1 MKFIIFG
8 CCSYF
13 ARNFCYYLKT
23 NTTLKPYLIGVDILE
38 NNNNYIDEFYQHDL
52 SKYINKLDMFNNEI
66 IINFASLSHVDE
78 SYMNPTKFMKNNVG
92 IAKTLAKLNPLKG
105 IHISTDEVID
115 HSNPY
120 SISKYNQEAILK
132 NTNWLFVRP
141 NNLYSCYDFKSD
153 LMPTTPTLWN
163 NMKRSNK
170 LNMVKS
176 ADKITRNFLP
186 VQIACPV
193 LLNIVLYSQYKI
205 NEIYKGY
212 EIGILKFIDEY
223 DKKYNVKHEITYVAD
238 RQATDYK
245 YLKND
250 SISYEIFKEYL

>member
-13 ARNFCYYLKT
+13 ARNFCYYLKNKT
-23 NTTLKPYLIGVDILE
+23 ELNPYLIGIDILE
-38 NNNNYIDEFYQHDL
+38 NTNNYIDEFYQHDL

-78 SYMNPTKFMKNNVG
+78 SYISPAKFIKNNVG
-92 IAKTLAKLNPLKG
+92 IAKTLAKLNPSKG

-132 NTNWLFVRP
+132 NTNWIFVRP
-141 NNLYSCYDFKSD
+141 NNLYSCYEFKSD
-153 LMPTTPTLWN
+153 LMPTAPTLWN
-163 NMKRSNK
+163 NIKRNNK

-186 VQIACPV
+186 VQIACPY

-212 EIGILKFIDEY
+212 EINILKFVDEY
-223 DKKYNVKHEITYVAD
+223 DKKYNIKHELKFVPD
-238 RQATDYK
+238 RQVTDYK
-245 YLKND
+245 YLKNN

>member
-23 NTTLKPYLIGVDILE
+23 HLVKPYLIGVDNLE
-38 NNNNYIDEFYQHDL
+38 NNNKYIDEFYQHDL

-78 SYMNPTKFMKNNVG
+78 SYINPRKFMKNNLG
-92 IAKTLAKLNPLKG
+92 IATTLAMLNPSKG

-120 SISKYNQEAILK
+120 SMSKYNQEEILK

-141 NNLYSCYDFKSD
+141 NNLYSCYEFKSD
-153 LMPTTPTLWN
+153 LMPTAPTLWN
-163 NMKRSNK
+163 NIKRNNS

-186 VQIACPV
+186 VQIACPA

-212 EIGILKFIDEY
+212 EINILKFVDEY
-223 DKKYNVKHEITYVAD
+223 DKKYDVKHELNFVPD
-238 RQATDYK
+238 RQVTDYK

>member
-13 ARNFCYYLKT
+13 ARNFCYYLKQHFR
-23 NTTLKPYLIGVDILE
+23 KIKLIGVDILE
-38 NNNNYIDEFYQHDL
+38 NNNNYIDEFIQHDL
-52 SKYINKLDMFNNEI
+52 SCYSNKLTMFNNEI

-78 SYMNPTKFMKNNVG
+78 SYMNPTKFMSNNVG
-92 IAKTLAKLNPLKG
+92 IAKVIAKLKPSKG

-120 SISKYNQEAILK
+120 SISKYNQEEILK

-141 NNLYSCYDFKSD
+141 NNLYSCYEFKSD
-153 LMPTTPTLWN
+153 LMPTAPTLWN
-163 NMKRSNK
+163 NIKKSNS

-193 LLNIVLYSQYKI
+193 LLNIVLCSQYKI

-212 EIGILKFIDEY
+212 EIGILKFVDEY
-223 DKKYNVKHEITYVAD
+223 DKKYNVKHEITYVPD
-238 RQATDYK
+238 RQVTDYK